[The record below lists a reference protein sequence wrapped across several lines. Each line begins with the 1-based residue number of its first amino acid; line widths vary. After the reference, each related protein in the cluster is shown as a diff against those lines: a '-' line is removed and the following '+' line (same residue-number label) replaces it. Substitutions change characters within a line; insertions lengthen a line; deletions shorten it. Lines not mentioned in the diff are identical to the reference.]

1 MIAENTEAFEF
12 TNLAENEFYDII
24 ENSDFFNQESE
35 TIYNYLKNKIGRI
48 HFCDYL
54 KRFIYRRV
62 HPGGRSRQDVDYR
75 EYIIGSFRE
84 NKVPSSMAE
93 SGTKLSAA
101 AGNWLSQHCVTRDT
115 IFLIG
120 FGLKMSSSE
129 VSEFLINAIGD
140 MDFDFNDPYEVIY
153 WYCFRNE
160 LSYADM
166 KRLTAQYED
175 ISGVDSPSKTNL
187 TSPSMIQ
194 DYLMRIVSEEE
205 LMNFLGEY
213 KGTKQSETIREVFE
227 SLYDEACEIIAQN
240 INYENENMGK
250 TLPPKSPEGI
260 SALDIER
267 RIYAGVPIDSHGNLC
282 PMTQSVLCGLFGE
295 KRFNRKRISDLKKG
309 IKQPERFD
317 VVTLCFI
324 IAAEKTLAMRS
335 DVDVKRN
342 YYNFVRNT
350 NETLTR
356 CRFGH
361 LYAANP
367 YENFLMMC
375 MMCQDPMLTFSDIW
389 EYSYNPDK
397 KCIHNCSDDE
407 MLSCPDTSEETE

>member
-1 MIAENTEAFEF
+1 MYSINGGKLNMIAENTEAFEF
-12 TNLAENEFYDII
+12 TNLAENDFYDII

-35 TIYNYLKNKIGRI
+35 TIFNYLKNKIGRI

-101 AGNWLSQHCVTRDT
+101 AGNWLSQHCVNRDT
-115 IFLIG
+115 VFLIG

-140 MDFDFNDPYEVIY
+140 MDFDFNNPYEVIY

-166 KRLTAQYED
+166 KRLTAQYES
-175 ISGVDSPSKTNL
+175 ISGVDASSKTNL
-187 TSPSMIQ
+187 TSHAMIQ

-213 KGTKQSETIREVFE
+213 KGTKQSETIWEVFE
-227 SLYDEACEIIAQN
+227 SLYDQACEIIAEN
-240 INYENENMGK
+240 INFENENMGK
-250 TLPPKSPEGI
+250 KLPPKSPESI

-267 RIYAGVPIDSHGNLC
+267 RLYTGVPIDSHGNLC

-309 IKQPERFD
+309 IKLPERFD
-317 VVTLCFI
+317 VITLCFI
-324 IAAEKTLAMRS
+324 IAAEKTLAIRS
-335 DVDVKRN
+335 NVDVKRN
-342 YYNFVRNT
+342 YYNFVKNT
-350 NETLTR
+350 NETLTK
-356 CRFGH
+356 CRFGN

-367 YENFLMMC
+367 YENFIMMC

-389 EYSYNPDK
+389 EYSYNSEK
-397 KCIHNCSDDE
+397 K
-407 MLSCPDTSEETE
+407 MQP